1 MAAPNPSI
9 ELSRLDKLV
18 RAGLPPIVVITG
30 PSDFFRGKAME
41 RLLKAVP
48 ADAELR
54 HVDGADLKGGDDDG
68 DDSDAGGGAL
78 VPELQD
84 LRGGGLFARTS
95 FVAVR
100 RGATWWKL
108 HASAVADLAS
118 RIPAGSGLLLEADKL
133 DKRKKAAAALV
144 KDLTEVGAVFEFR
157 DLYELPYERDRG
169 PLEGELCKWV
179 LQCSKKLGVPL
190 EPESALLLIAQVGKS
205 PDELLSEVQRLRDQ
219 FGVDTVR
226 APLAPKDL
234 VGKLTVSFE
243 STPFE
248 FTEAVLTGDR
258 KAAQRSL
265 SAMFARGV
273 RQQDGKTMDS
283 GGLLPFT
290 TSWLFREIG
299 KVYEG
304 RLLLDSGV
312 SMRDLAAKAGVRQFA
327 DRFVAQVKCNSI
339 AQLQRGVTA
348 LHACQRKSR
357 ILGEEAEVLLERF
370 LSQWFDG
377 APIETAEE
385 LEL

>member
-1 MAAPNPSI
+1 M
-9 ELSRLDKLV
+9 
-18 RAGLPPIVVITG
+18 
-30 PSDFFRGKAME
+30 
-41 RLLKAVP
+41 P

-144 KDLTEVGAVFEFR
+144 KDLTEVGAVFESR

-304 RLLLDSGV
+304 RLLLDRGV

-327 DRFVAQVKCNSI
+327 GRFVAQVKCNSI

-370 LSQWFDG
+370 LSKWFDG

>member
-1 MAAPNPSI
+1 M
-9 ELSRLDKLV
+9 
-18 RAGLPPIVVITG
+18 
-30 PSDFFRGKAME
+30 
-41 RLLKAVP
+41 
-48 ADAELR
+48 
-54 HVDGADLKGGDDDG
+54 
-68 DDSDAGGGAL
+68 
-78 VPELQD
+78 
-84 LRGGGLFARTS
+84 
-95 FVAVR
+95 
-100 RGATWWKL
+100 
-108 HASAVADLAS
+108 
-118 RIPAGSGLLLEADKL
+118 
-133 DKRKKAAAALV
+133 
-144 KDLTEVGAVFEFR
+144 
-157 DLYELPYERDRG
+157 
-169 PLEGELCKWV
+169 
-179 LQCSKKLGVPL
+179 
-190 EPESALLLIAQVGKS
+190 
-205 PDELLSEVQRLRDQ
+205 QRLRDQ
-219 FGVDTVR
+219 FGVDTIR

-248 FTEAVLTGDR
+248 FTKAVLTGDR

-304 RLLLDSGV
+304 RLLLDRGV